1 MFCLFVFVFAWST
14 WVYYANKELL
24 LFIFCRLLQFSL
36 GYVLFVYS
44 IVVCRLCNNLP
55 FWNFEISFF
64 GPGCCVSIIGIFIN
78 GGMFTNRYL
87 AANRKRANHSL
98 VKIRQSSRHT
108 FCFSREEIITSYHFY
123 SYHYILKFPK
133 YTKLAGLWF
142 SPGTTVSPTN
152 KTGLRD
158 ISELLLKVG
167 LNTIS
172 TIVSSVF
179 VLLSIFR
186 YSD

>member
-1 MFCLFVFVFAWST
+1 M
-14 WVYYANKELL
+14 
-24 LFIFCRLLQFSL
+24 
-36 GYVLFVYS
+36 
-44 IVVCRLCNNLP
+44 
-55 FWNFEISFF
+55 
-64 GPGCCVSIIGIFIN
+64 
-78 GGMFTNRYL
+78 
-87 AANRKRANHSL
+87 
-98 VKIRQSSRHT
+98 
-108 FCFSREEIITSYHFY
+108 
-123 SYHYILKFPK
+123 FPK
-133 YTKLAGLWF
+133 DTKLAGLWF
-142 SPGTTVSPTN
+142 STGTTVSPTN